1 MNGTVKNKVIA
12 LSFVF
17 IVVTIF
23 FLNIICP
30 PRELSFSERRKLQ
43 QFPAVTLSSLL
54 NGSWIDK
61 FEKYSLDQFVFR
73 EEFRALKAAVL
84 FKLFRQ
90 KDNNGIYLI
99 DEHVFKMEYPLKEKS
114 IARAAQ
120 KLNEIYDYYLQGMNV
135 YYAIIP
141 DKNYF
146 AAAQNG
152 YPGLDYQRLV
162 EIMNEKISKMKY
174 IDLFSCLKLSDYY
187 RTDLHWRQERLQP
200 VVAQITHAMGLSPS
214 LAARQYTQ
222 VKKYPFYGAYYGQA
236 ALPLKPEELIYLTNE
251 SIEAAVV
258 YYYDKN
264 EYGKVYATEK
274 FGQIDS
280 YDLFLSGAVALLSI
294 ENPHAKS
301 QKELIIFRDSYG
313 SSLAPLLLAEYQKIT
328 LIDLRYIAA
337 HKLGEF
343 IDFKDQDV
351 LFLYSTLIL
360 NNSEMLK

>member
-1 MNGTVKNKVIA
+1 MNSTVKNKLVSI
-12 LSFVF
+12 SFVF
-17 IVVTIF
+17 VLAVIF
-23 FLNIICP
+23 LLNLICP
-30 PRELSFSERRKLQ
+30 SQDLSFSERRKLQ
-43 QFPAVTLSSLL
+43 QFPAVTFSSFLD
-54 NGSWIDK
+54 GSWIDK

-73 EEFRALKAAVL
+73 EEFRTLKAALL

-99 DEHVFKMEYPLKEKS
+99 NEHVFKMEYPLKERS
-114 IARAAQ
+114 IEKAAQ

-152 YPGLDYQRLV
+152 YPCLDYLRLL
-162 EIMNEKISKMKY
+162 ELMNENVRNMKY
-174 IDLFSCLKLSDYY
+174 VDLFNCLTLADYY
-187 RTDLHWRQERLQP
+187 RTDLHWRQDRLQP
-200 VVAQITHAMGLSPS
+200 VVAQLAREMDLSPN
-214 LAARQYTQ
+214 LAARQYIS
-222 VKKYPFYGAYYGQA
+222 VAKYPFYGAYFGQA
-236 ALPLKPEELIYLTNE
+236 ALPLEPEELIYLTNAT
-251 SIEAAVV
+251 IEDAVV
-258 YYYDKN
+258 YNYDKK
-264 EYGKVYATEK
+264 EYRKVYEAEK

-280 YDLFLSGAVALLSI
+280 YDLFLSGAVALLTI
-294 ENPHAKS
+294 ENPHAQS

-313 SSLAPLLLAEYQKIT
+313 SSLAPLLLEEYQKIT
-328 LIDLRYIAA
+328 LIDLRYIAT

-351 LFLYSTLIL
+351 LFLYSVLIL